1 MPNNLKRLFDQSATE
16 ENPTLATYQEYRKIG
31 MALNQK
37 LVKFGMDNAALSAA
51 SRALGMKGAGRQLLF
66 DHEGDISVLA
76 DYVVYEY
83 RREGQNTVTRYQ
95 ATVGGANPIEREL
108 LAAMATATTSL
119 FRIEGISRP
128 ARLIHLRDLVQED
141 RCLDLT
147 DIAFSQSLS
156 SGYVLFLRPII
167 LSALTMTS
175 GFAFSFPESLE
186 ADLLRRWHSLERDH
200 RGTALSS
207 KRYAAFFKLSKRQG
221 IETRYKDVR

>member
-1 MPNNLKRLFDQSATE
+1 MLNNLKRLFGQSAAE
-16 ENPTLATYQEYRKIG
+16 ENPNLATYQEYRKVG
-31 MALNQK
+31 MALNEK

-51 SRALGMKGAGRQLLF
+51 SRALGMKGAGRQLLL

-95 ATVGGANPIEREL
+95 AAIGGANPIECEL

-141 RCLDLT
+141 RRLDLT

-167 LSALTMTS
+167 LSAFTMTS

-186 ADLLRRWHSLERDH
+186 ADLLRRWRSLGRDH
-200 RGTALSS
+200 RGVALSS
-207 KRYAAFFKLSKRQG
+207 KRYATFFKLSKRQG
-221 IETRYKDVR
+221 IETRYEDVR